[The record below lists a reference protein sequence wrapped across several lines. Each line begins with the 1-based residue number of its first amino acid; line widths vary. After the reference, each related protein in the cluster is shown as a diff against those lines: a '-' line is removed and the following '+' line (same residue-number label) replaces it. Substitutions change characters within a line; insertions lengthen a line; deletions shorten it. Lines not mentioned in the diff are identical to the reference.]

1 MGRSAPRAGTG
12 YVQVAVVALRG
23 WYSARVY
30 VCTLETCIARDR
42 VLAATVVGV
51 NLRRRIVRASHCYG
65 TTRITEPTTSRAP
78 RRIRRAGG
86 VVVACID
93 LGPKAASACL
103 TTAQVCEGQA
113 REWVGRAGGRCIR
126 RNRHNLFWPWL
137 MGLQGYIAQPATDY
151 QLLWHRR
158 LWPLGAMKQG

>member
-1 MGRSAPRAGTG
+1 M
-12 YVQVAVVALRG
+12 ALRG

-113 REWVGRAGGRCIR
+113 REWVGRAGDAASEGIVTICSGR
-126 RNRHNLFWPWL
+126 
-137 MGLQGYIAQPATDY
+137 GLWGYRATLPS
-151 QLLWHRR
+151 QLRITNCCGTDGFGRWE
-158 LWPLGAMKQG
+158 P